1 MNNYDEEYKTVTP
14 DCTGCPG
21 RMGES
26 CIYWDPD
33 APLSVI
39 LTNGS
44 QYDNLRMVTCDRKHP
59 GTENAGES
67 TKVTFAQCQ
76 SGRKYQ
82 VLSIPV
88 AHIVVTISEPLECP
102 AADWCKCDPEGN
114 GQCSEVV

>member
-1 MNNYDEEYKTVTP
+1 MYFF
-14 DCTGCPG
+14 
-21 RMGES
+21 
-26 CIYWDPD
+26 DPD
-33 APLSVI
+33 ALMSVI

-44 QYDNLRMVTCDRKHP
+44 QYDNLRMITCDRKHP

-88 AHIVVTISEPLECP
+88 AHIAVTISAPFECP
-102 AADWCKCDPEGN
+102 AEWCKCDPEGK
-114 GQCSEVV
+114 GPCKDIA